1 LCGCPRAC
9 CPERSGAALPMASPP
24 CARAGTRAD
33 GTSYGLVASRMAA
46 ESSREAVGR
55 RRLRPKP
62 SNLTPLA
69 IARIDDGSTSS
80 RAARRSIPRK
90 MSCAR
95 MAGRLPPIWSA
106 RALVSQFPTNGR
118 SPSPGE
124 SRGSSSSNSSDW
136 PIGAAVRRPVD
147 GCGDRQSRR
156 KDRPGC

>member
-124 SRGSSSSNSSDW
+124 SRGSSSR
-136 PIGAAVRRPVD
+136 ITRPVLAMVSANESVD
-147 GCGDRQSRR
+147 GIQ
-156 KDRPGC
+156 